1 MFTSK
6 ISYSGK
12 NVPYYTMQAF
22 AFEPLD
28 ALEFVTGDGII
39 LQEKEL
45 AGEVVK
51 QFPNAKN
58 KVFYFGDL
66 NFKNTPNL
74 NQQIKKLFFHS
85 TL

>member
-1 MFTSK
+1 MRHRIEF
-6 ISYSGK
+6 GK
-12 NVPYYTMQAF
+12 KAFSTELVSEYVYFEKSATRKKCSYYTMQAF

-58 KVFYFGDL
+58 KVFIL
-66 NFKNTPNL
+66 V
-74 NQQIKKLFFHS
+74 I
-85 TL
+85 